1 MKVIAVDLGA
11 TSGRVVVVTFNEGI
25 IETEIIHRFS
35 SYLIDENDTLKWDLE
50 KIFSNIS
57 VGINK
62 SLDLYN
68 DIKSIGIDSFGCD
81 YIKIEDLNTLKAR
94 AYRDVSNIEF
104 SKKLLS
110 KHNYQEIYKES
121 GIQFL
126 PFNTIF
132 QLYQDKER
140 GELSKVLMIP
150 DYLNYRLTNVF
161 SSELTNLSTTGML
174 DKSTQTISRKLADL
188 INLKENPFY
197 KTYKPG
203 EKIGEYIYKD
213 RKVDVISVCSHDT
226 ASAVFATPLDE
237 ESCYISSGTRS
248 LFGDL
253 LDKPIANELSYKY
266 NFTNEV
272 GYNGKIRF
280 LKNIMGQ
287 FIVEEVKKE
296 FEKDQNREI
305 KYQEVTSKIKGM
317 SNDVY
322 IDVDFKDFQ
331 TPGSMR
337 NKINKYLKSTN
348 QHELKSVY
356 EFVLCIY
363 ESLAYK
369 YRIVFEKLKELTK
382 KEYKKLFVIGGA
394 NQSEV
399 LNNLVANYLNIDV
412 YIGESEGS
420 TIGNAL
426 VQFVSLNE
434 VNEESKDEVLQNRIK
449 KVIKPTIAKD
459 LIDLKIKEIN
469 KVLGGFLNE

>member
-35 SYLIDENDTLKWDLE
+35 SYLINENDTLKWDLE

-174 DKSTQTISRKLADL
+174 DKSTQTISRKLTDL

-237 ESCYISSGTRS
+237 ESCYISSGTWS

-253 LDKPIANELSYKY
+253 LDKPIANEPSYKY

-331 TPGSMR
+331 TPGNMR
-337 NKINKYLKSTN
+337 EKINKYLKSTN

-434 VNEESKDEVLQNRIK
+434 LNEESKDEVLQNRIK